1 MANYMCVLLPQ
12 KAPAALQLLLY
23 PKEKKDTVS
32 MLTLPKVSA
41 HATYFLLTLINT
53 HKKKI
58 KAKASMRLI
67 CTTSKR
73 ETIRSVIFLPWSPH
87 TLLFQHK
94 TACLKFQP

>member
-53 HKKKI
+53 HTKKN
-58 KAKASMRLI
+58 
-67 CTTSKR
+67 
-73 ETIRSVIFLPWSPH
+73 
-87 TLLFQHK
+87 
-94 TACLKFQP
+94 

>member
-53 HKKKI
+53 HTQKN
-58 KAKASMRLI
+58 
-67 CTTSKR
+67 
-73 ETIRSVIFLPWSPH
+73 
-87 TLLFQHK
+87 
-94 TACLKFQP
+94 